1 MIQIHNNVIDD
12 GWQRAKNPTYGTP
25 RRHPSQNGHI
35 GFPKIRHGHNF
46 TTSIHDCINV

>member
-35 GFPKIRHGHNF
+35 GFQKSVMAMILQHQF
-46 TTSIHDCINV
+46 TIA